1 MSQGL
6 VFFIRLMPAVYALLL
21 SSVVVNSNIIRGLT
35 QRMGYFQAFEGNVY

>member
-6 VFFIRLMPAVYALLL
+6 VFFIRLMPVYALLL

-35 QRMGYFQAFEGNVY
+35 QRMGYFQAFEGNIF